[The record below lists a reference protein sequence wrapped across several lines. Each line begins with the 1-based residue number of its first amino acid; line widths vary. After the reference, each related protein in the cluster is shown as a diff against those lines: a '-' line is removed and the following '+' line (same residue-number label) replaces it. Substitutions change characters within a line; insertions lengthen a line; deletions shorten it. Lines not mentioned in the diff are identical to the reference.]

1 MRSVFSSTLAV
12 LLALMLGP
20 SVGAQYHWI
29 DGRGAAAGVPTDRS
43 ATPSGGPGTSGQKAG
58 PLPTS
63 LHHVPL
69 SGDGRHLIVSG
80 TFNDV
85 LSGPLLVDTGAS
97 YCVLTRETARRL
109 GLTPTVNRGVPVAT
123 ANGNVDA
130 DLVQLESVQI
140 ADARIARVDAV
151 IMDAVES
158 PLIGILG
165 LSFLNQFRY
174 SVDHARGTIQFE
186 R

>member
-1 MRSVFSSTLAV
+1 MRRPFPSVLAV
-12 LLALMLGP
+12 LVALVLG
-20 SVGAQYHWI
+20 SSAGAQDRWS
-29 DGRGAAAGVPTDRS
+29 DADAATAKRAAAESASPQPASTASRPAFPT
-43 ATPSGGPGTSGQKAG
+43 A
-58 PLPTS
+58 

-69 SGDGRHLIVSG
+69 SGDGRHLIVHG
-80 TFNDV
+80 TFND
-85 LSGPLLVDTGAS
+85 LFSGPLLVDTGAS

-109 GLTPTVNRGVPVAT
+109 GLAPTANRAVPVAT

-140 ADARIARVDAV
+140 AGARIARVDAV
-151 IMDAVES
+151 ILDAVDP

-165 LSFLNQFRY
+165 LSFLNEFRY
-174 SVDHARGTIQFE
+174 SVDHARGTLQLE

>member
-1 MRSVFSSTLAV
+1 MPRRFPSVLAV
-12 LLALMLGP
+12 LVALVLGSSAAAP
-20 SVGAQYHWI
+20 YRRA
-29 DGRGAAAGVPTDRS
+29 DDRGARPGQPAPVAPTSAPVASLRAAPPV
-43 ATPSGGPGTSGQKAG
+43 
-58 PLPTS
+58 LPTS

-69 SGDGRHLIVSG
+69 SGDRSHLIVHG
-80 TFNDV
+80 TFNDL
-85 LSGPLLVDTGAS
+85 LSGLLLVDTGAS

-109 GLTPTVNRGVPVAT
+109 GVVPTANRAIPVAT
-123 ANGNVDA
+123 ANGNVAA

-151 IMDAVES
+151 ILDAVDP

-174 SVDHARGTIQFE
+174 SVDHARGTIQLE